1 MKYIFYIKSL
11 EFLENFENFEKVITR
26 VFYEYKCTYI
36 DGELYYGNCI
46 ILNKP
51 TSNYIEFQN
60 ITENNILE
68 WIYDK
73 INHEEIKKEMEISTY
88 NILNDTNST
97 ITSPPWI
104 PMPSG
109 SSNI

>member
-1 MKYIFYIKSL
+1 ML
-11 EFLENFENFEKVITR
+11 DEPTENFIEYENISEIDVI
-26 VFYEYKCTYI
+26 
-36 DGELYYGNCI
+36 N
-46 ILNKP
+46 
-51 TSNYIEFQN
+51 
-60 ITENNILE
+60 

-73 INHEEIKKEMEISTY
+73 INHEEIKKEMEICIY

>member
-26 VFYEYKCTYI
+26 VFYEYKCNYI
-36 DGELYYGNCI
+36 NGELYYSNCI
-46 ILNKP
+46 ILDKP
-51 TSNYIEFQN
+51 ISNYIEFEN

-73 INHEEIKKEMEISTY
+73 IDHENIKKEMSISIY
-88 NILNDTNST
+88 NMLDDVNST

-104 PMPSG
+104 PIQSG

>member
-1 MKYIFYIKSL
+1 MEYTFYIKSL

-36 DGELYYGNCI
+36 DGKLYYGNCI

-73 INHEEIKKEMEISTY
+73 INHEEIKKEMEISID
-88 NILNDTNST
+88 ILKKNNNLT
-97 ITSPPWI
+97 ITTPPWI
-104 PMPSG
+104 PIQSG
-109 SSNI
+109 STQI